1 MLLLSPEGASPYEV
15 RCSEYTFALSHTL
28 KQCQYPVK
36 FRQGPPMSY
45 AILRTAKLKSMG
57 EIGGSLSHT
66 FRTRDTP
73 NADPQRA
80 GLNEHGHG
88 DTPES
93 IKAALAA
100 RLPEKRRSDAVLCVE
115 YFIGASPEHFA
126 DGKDGSAY
134 FADAVAWLKA
144 KHGAENVIAT
154 AVHRDETSPHL
165 VAYVVPLDD
174 QGKLNAKAFLGGKA
188 KLSAMQTDF
197 ADSVGRKHGLERGLE
212 GSKATHTAIREYYGH
227 IGQAQE
233 KTPSVDVPE
242 PKLSERVNVKVYGE
256 RVAESVLQ
264 QIGPELIALR
274 AKAAEVDAVKRE
286 LKQARKDLAGLEFQR
301 KQFQPILKAI
311 APLNTLDRK
320 KFEVVMTRVSQN
332 FQDERAAE
340 VKQAQE
346 QAAEK
351 VRQAVVDQPIRLKFN
366 EKDQER

>member
-1 MLLLSPEGASPYEV
+1 
-15 RCSEYTFALSHTL
+15 
-28 KQCQYPVK
+28 
-36 FRQGPPMSY
+36 
-45 AILRTAKLKSMG
+45 
-57 EIGGSLSHT
+57 
-66 FRTRDTP
+66 
-73 NADPQRA
+73 
-80 GLNEHGHG
+80 
-88 DTPES
+88 
-93 IKAALAA
+93 
-100 RLPEKRRSDAVLCVE
+100 
-115 YFIGASPEHFA
+115 
-126 DGKDGSAY
+126 
-134 FADAVAWLKA
+134 VAWLKA

>member
-1 MLLLSPEGASPYEV
+1 
-15 RCSEYTFALSHTL
+15 
-28 KQCQYPVK
+28 
-36 FRQGPPMSY
+36 MSY

-80 GLNEHGHG
+80 GLNEHGHD

-93 IKAALAA
+93 IRAALAA

-126 DGKDGSAY
+126 GGQDGSAY

-144 KHGAENVIAT
+144 KHGAENVVAT
-154 AVHRDETSPHL
+154 AIHRDETSPHL

-212 GSKATHTAIREYYGH
+212 GSKATHTSIREYYGRVEQGH
-227 IGQAQE
+227 DRTPEIQVPN
-233 KTPSVDVPE
+233 PSVT
-242 PKLSERVNVKVYGE
+242 ERVNVRAYGD
-256 RVAESVLQ
+256 RVAEAVLKQ
-264 QIGPELIALR
+264 LGPEMRALQ
-274 AKAAEVDAVKRE
+274 AKAAEAESAKRAAKE
-286 LKQARKDLAGLEFQR
+286 ARAALADQSKRLE
-301 KQFQPILKAI
+301 PILKALG
-311 APLNTLDRK
+311 PLNAHDRGILAGIVQK
-320 KFEVVMTRVSQN
+320 TSDRIQET
-332 FQDERAAE
+332 RAAE
-340 VKQAQE
+340 KLQKAQ
-346 QAAEK
+346 QAASE
-351 VRQAVVDQPIRLKFN
+351 RAVKPAAPERSPARD
-366 EKDQER
+366 KDIDR